1 MRAGVRIHY
10 HHGGF
15 LAICLVFLSCTRSA
29 DEIPLLPPP
38 THPLSRSLIGYG
50 VISASYTHV
59 VDIPDPRGLS
69 LGYLRRGSVVP
80 VLERKYINN
89 QGTTES
95 WVLVDGNYRGW
106 LREREIDIYDNKA
119 QAQTAAEFLTE

>member
-1 MRAGVRIHY
+1 M
-10 HHGGF
+10 
-15 LAICLVFLSCTRSA
+15 LFLSCVRPS
-29 DEIPLLPPP
+29 DEIPLLPPL

-59 VDIPDPRGLS
+59 VDIPDPRGIS

-80 VLERKYINN
+80 VIERRYIN
-89 QGTTES
+89 TRETAES

-106 LREREIDIYDNKA
+106 LMERVVNIYDNKA
-119 QAQTAAEFLTE
+119 QAQTAAESMTQ

>member
-1 MRAGVRIHY
+1 
-10 HHGGF
+10 
-15 LAICLVFLSCTRSA
+15 LVFLSCTRSA